1 MQVTMWRSGA
11 AATLLLIAVTAAC
24 TNEDDGTGPR
34 SAEPTTLAISPAS
47 ATLTYIDEKRGFDV
61 VVYDQNGAEIDR
73 PVSWSVSDTSAITV
87 AGDSADATVT
97 AVANGSA
104 MLRATAG
111 AASDTVTV
119 TVQQGASGLEIL
131 SGNDQEALRG
141 AMLSEPLVVRVVDF
155 GGTAAAG
162 VQVAFT
168 PREESGAVSDSVVET
183 DADGRASTEWT
194 LGDQRLQSVTASADN
209 SRAKFSATAFS
220 DPPMPDYALHGGL
233 NFTRRDP
240 LDTDTIEIS
249 VAITNLGD
257 GAGPGRF
264 PVRLTLDGEPLR
276 TRDIDQVAPGATTTV
291 TFTVGPLEVGRR
303 QVGLEIDPGDGIV
316 EWEEENNSAT
326 GTLRV
331 MQQRAIVLGESITLE
346 SSTVNEVF
354 LFRVELPEASAE
366 ALNIEL
372 SGGSGDA
379 DLFGHFGDR
388 PGYRYRYRCFSVEAE
403 ASELCQMVPARAGTY
418 HIAVHAFTAFGPSTL
433 TVTAGGKPV
442 DPFDIELVFL
452 DGGTSAQEGV
462 VRQAADRW
470 ESVIARDVLDWD
482 HGAYNRVPA
491 GTCGPGSPE
500 VTDQVDDIRVFV
512 TIEAIDGIGNTVGQA
527 GPCWVRPYPL
537 EGAGGI
543 WLQPTLA
550 ALVLDEAD
558 VALMEAEGMLESFV
572 THEMA
577 HALGFVPA
585 VWNQHGRLRNPSLP
599 DSPGADTHFDG
610 PMAIA
615 AFDASG
621 GTGYARAKV
630 PVENGAREGFSDS
643 HWRESV
649 FGDELMSAL
658 LTGDTQPL
666 SLISIE
672 SLYDIGYEVNLT
684 VADAY
689 IINSAGAMAL
699 PGGTVIDLGN
709 DIAPFPVRV
718 LGMDPRRLK

>member
-1 MQVTMWRSGA
+1 MWRSGA
-11 AATLLLIAVTAAC
+11 AAALLLVAVIAGC
-24 TNEDDGTGPR
+24 TNDDGTGPV
-34 SAEPTTLAISPAS
+34 SAVPTTIAISPGS
-47 ATLTYIDEKRGFDV
+47 ATLTYINEKKGFDAA
-61 VVYDQNGAEIDR
+61 VYDQNGSEIDR
-73 PVSWSVSDTSAITV
+73 PVSWSVSDTSVITA
-87 AGDSADATVT
+87 AGDSARATVT

-104 MLRATAG
+104 TLLATAG
-111 AASDTVTV
+111 SASDTVTV
-119 TVQQGASGLEIL
+119 TVQQVAGGLEIL
-131 SGNDQEALRG
+131 SGNDQEELRG
-141 AMLSEPLVVRVVDF
+141 GLLSEPLVVRAVDL
-155 GGTAAAG
+155 GGTIAAG

-168 PREESGAVSDSVVET
+168 PREGSGSVSDSVVET
-183 DADGRASTEWT
+183 DADGLASTEWT
-194 LGDQRLQSVTASADN
+194 LGASRLQSVTASSGNA
-209 SRAKFSATAFS
+209 RQRFSASAFS
-220 DPPMPDYALHGGL
+220 DPPMPDYALPGGL

-240 LDTDTIEIS
+240 LDTDTIEFS

-264 PVRLTLDGEPLR
+264 PVRLTLDEEPLR
-276 TRDIDQVAPGATTTV
+276 TLNVDQVAPGATTAV

-316 EWEEENNSAT
+316 EWEEENNSAS

-331 MQQRAIVLGESITLE
+331 VQQRAIAPGESVTLE
-346 SSTVNEVF
+346 SSTVNQVF
-354 LFRVELPEASAE
+354 LFRVELPEASEE

-433 TVTAGGKPV
+433 TVTVGGKPV

-470 ESVIARDVLDWD
+470 ESVIARDVFDWD
-482 HGAYNRVPA
+482 HGAFNRVPA

-500 VTDQVDDIRVFV
+500 VADQVDDIRVFV
-512 TIEAIDGIGNTVGQA
+512 TIDAIDGIGNTVAQS

-537 EGAGGI
+537 EGAAGI

-550 ALVLDEAD
+550 ALILDEDD
-558 VALMEAEGMLESFV
+558 VAHMEAEGMLESFV

-585 VWNQHGRLRNPSLP
+585 VWEQHGRLRNPSLP

-615 AFDASG
+615 AFDAAG
-621 GTGYARAKV
+621 GAGYAHAKV

-643 HWRESV
+643 HWREGV

-658 LTGDTQPL
+658 LTGDAQPL
-666 SLISIE
+666 SLITIE
-672 SLYDIGYEVNLT
+672 SLYDLGYEVNLAA
-684 VADAY
+684 ADAF
-689 IINSAGAMAL
+689 SLSGAGVEARVL
-699 PGGTVIDLGN
+699 PRGLVIDLGN
-709 DIAPFPVRV
+709 DIAPFPIRV
-718 LGMDPRRLK
+718 LRMDPRRLK

>member
-1 MQVTMWRSGA
+1 M
-11 AATLLLIAVTAAC
+11 LLLMAVMAAC
-24 TNEDDGTGPR
+24 TNGDDGT
-34 SAEPTTLAISPAS
+34 EPNPAVPTSVAISPVA
-47 ATLTYIDEKRGFDV
+47 ATLSYLNEKKDFRATVF
-61 VVYDQNGAEIDR
+61 DQNGSPMGA
-73 PVSWSVSDTSAITV
+73 PVSWSVSDTLVLTV
-87 AGDSADATVT
+87 DGDSASATVS

-104 MLRATAG
+104 MLQATVESAI
-111 AASDTVTV
+111 DTVTV
-119 TVQQGASGLEIL
+119 TVEQGAGRLEIL
-131 SGNDQEALRG
+131 FGDHQEGLRG
-141 AMLSEPLVVRVVDF
+141 TTLSEPLALRVVDL

-168 PREESGAVSDSVVET
+168 PGEESGTVSDSVVET
-183 DADGRASTEWT
+183 DAAGRVSTEWT
-194 LGDQRLQSVTASADN
+194 LGNMRLQSVTASAGTA
-209 SRAKFSATAFS
+209 RVKFSATALS
-220 DPPMPDYALHGGL
+220 DPPMPDYALLHGL
-233 NFTRRDP
+233 NFTRQDP

-249 VAITNLGD
+249 ALITNLGD

-264 PVRLTLDGEPLR
+264 PVRLTLDGELIR
-276 TRDIDQVAPGATTTV
+276 TLDIDQVAPGATTTV
-291 TFTVGPLEVGRR
+291 TFTMGPLEVGRR

-316 EWEEENNSAT
+316 EWEEENNSAS

-354 LFRVELPEASAE
+354 LFRVELPKASDE

-379 DLFGHFGDR
+379 DLFGHFGGR

-433 TVTAGGKPV
+433 TVTVGGRPV

-482 HGAYNRVPA
+482 HGAFNRVPA

-550 ALVLDEAD
+550 TLVLDEAD
-558 VALMEAEGMLESFV
+558 AALMEAAGMLESFV

-585 VWNQHGRLRNPSLP
+585 VWEQHGRLRNPSLP

-610 PMAIA
+610 PMAVA
-615 AFDASG
+615 AFDAAG

-643 HWRESV
+643 HWREGV

-658 LTGDTQPL
+658 LTGDAQPL
-666 SLISIE
+666 SLITIE
-672 SLYDIGYEVNLT
+672 SLYDIGYEVNLAA
-684 VADAY
+684 ADAF
-689 IINSAGAMAL
+689 SLSGAGVGAMVL
-699 PGGTVIDLGN
+699 PRGLIIDLGN
-709 DIAPFPVRV
+709 DVAPFPIRV
-718 LGMDPRRLK
+718 LRMDPRRLK

>member
-1 MQVTMWRSGA
+1 MKVTMWRSGA
-11 AATLLLIAVTAAC
+11 AAALLLMGAC
-24 TNEDDGTGPR
+24 TNGDDGTGPNPAVAT
-34 SAEPTTLAISPAS
+34 SLAIFPVA
-47 ATLTYIDEKRGFDV
+47 ATLSYVNEGRDFRVTVF
-61 VVYDQNGAEIDR
+61 DQNGSAMDA
-73 PVSWSVSDTSAITV
+73 PVSWSVSDTLVLAV
-87 AGDSADATVT
+87 DGDSASATVR
-97 AVANGSA
+97 AVANGSTLLQATVESA
-104 MLRATAG
+104 M
-111 AASDTVTV
+111 DTVRV
-119 TVQQGASGLEIL
+119 TVEQGAGGLEIL
-131 SGNDQEALRG
+131 FGDHQEGLQG
-141 AMLSEPLVVRVVDF
+141 TTLSEPLVVHVVDR

-168 PREESGAVSDSVVET
+168 PGEESGTVSDSVVET
-183 DADGRASTEWT
+183 DAAGRVSTEWT
-194 LGDQRLQSVTASADN
+194 LGNMRLQSVTATVGNA
-209 SRAKFSATAFS
+209 RVKFSATALS
-220 DPPMPDYALHGGL
+220 DPPMPDYALLQGL
-233 NFTRRDP
+233 NSTRQDP

-249 VAITNLGD
+249 ALITNLGD

-276 TRDIDQVAPGATTTV
+276 TLDIDQVAPGATTTV

-303 QVGLEIDPGDGIV
+303 QVGLEIDPGGGIV
-316 EWEEENNSAT
+316 EWEEENNSAS
-326 GTLRV
+326 GSLRV
-331 MQQRAIVLGESITLE
+331 VRQRAIALEESVTLE
-346 SSTVNEVF
+346 SSTADEVF
-354 LFRVELPEASAE
+354 LFRVEVPEASAE

-379 DLFGHFGDR
+379 DLFVHFEDR

-403 ASELCQMVPARAGTY
+403 AGELCQMVPARAGTY

-433 TVTAGGKPV
+433 TVTIGGEPV

-452 DGGTSAQEGV
+452 DGGTSAQEAV
-462 VRQAADRW
+462 VRQAAQRW
-470 ESVIARDVLDWD
+470 ESVIARDIFDWD

-512 TIEAIDGIGNTVGQA
+512 TIHAIDGLGNTVGQA

-550 ALVLDEAD
+550 AFVLDEAD
-558 VALMEAEGMLESFV
+558 VALMEAAGMLESFV

-585 VWNQHGRLRNPSLP
+585 VWEQHGRLRNPSLP

-615 AFDASG
+615 AFDAAG
-621 GTGYARAKV
+621 GTGYARARV
-630 PVENGAREGFSDS
+630 PVENGATEGFSDS

-666 SLISIE
+666 SLITIE
-672 SLYDIGYEVNLT
+672 SLYDIGYEVNPAA
-684 VADAY
+684 ADAF
-689 IINSAGAMAL
+689 SLSGAGVGAMVL
-699 PGGTVIDLGN
+699 PSGLIIDLGN

-718 LGMDPRRLK
+718 LRMDPRRLK